1 MQFAH
6 GAGEDDASFDVASSP
21 WVLCCA
27 APTPTAA
34 RTAAA
39 RAYSGG
45 TATDTMVLY
54 GTMRAKNA
62 SAASTADIRNQKV
75 AANDVINRRH
85 TRRHHVPPSRLF
97 KVLQAHVGWLWCVS
111 RAHISPRGRCALG
124 NASLKRRFRV
134 EGTNCRVGRH
144 SFARYAHRD
153 GVKGRRRGRSLRV
166 STRKRVRVVIR
177 IV

>member
-1 MQFAH
+1 MGALLRSSNADCGAH
-6 GAGEDDASFDVASSP
+6 CRGAGVFWRHGHRYDGSVRHDA
-21 WVLCCA
+21 
-27 APTPTAA
+27 
-34 RTAAA
+34 REK
-39 RAYSGG
+39 RIGG
-45 TATDTMVLY
+45 EHGGHQKPKSAT
-54 GTMRAKNA
+54 
-62 SAASTADIRNQKV
+62 
-75 AANDVINRRH
+75 ANDVISRRH

-97 KVLQAHVGWLWCVS
+97 KVLQAHVGWLRCVS
-111 RAHISPRGRCALG
+111 RAHLSPRGRCARG

-134 EGTNCRVGRH
+134 EGTNCRVARH